1 MPQEWT
7 NWSGSLRFTPGS
19 VETPANEE
27 ELREIVLR
35 AADQGRTV
43 RVAGAGHSSTPL
55 VETEHALVS
64 MERFKGLASHD
75 PERNE
80 ATVRS
85 GLMLKE
91 AGAIFRE
98 LNLSMAN
105 LGDVDLQS
113 LVGAIG
119 TGTHGTGK
127 DLNILSSHLIGG
139 RMVTGA
145 GEIVPFDI
153 EDDPELVKALRVS
166 LGSLGIFTELRLR
179 LLPAFKLE
187 RKEWCT
193 HIEGCLA
200 HLDELI
206 EGNRNFDF
214 YWYPRSDEAKLRTL
228 NPPSEGMRDIP
239 YATLQK
245 EMRGFSHEVIPRHR
259 DLKFDEMEYFL
270 PREAAPECFLKVRR
284 RVRERWRKKVAW
296 RVLYRTVAA
305 DDYYLSA
312 ATGRES
318 ATISLHH
325 NAGLPFWDYFKDIEP
340 ILLDYGGRP
349 HWAKKHT
356 RRAGELRSMYPRWD
370 EFMALRRRMDPDGVL
385 LNPYLRELFGE

>member
-1 MPQEWT
+1 MPQEWS
-7 NWSGSLRFTPGS
+7 NWSGSLTFTPGS
-19 VETPANEE
+19 VEMPADEDD
-27 ELREIVLR
+27 LRAIVLQ
-35 AADQGRTV
+35 AAEEGRSV
-43 RVAGAGHSSTPL
+43 RVVGAGHSSTPL
-55 VETEHALVS
+55 VATEHVLVS
-64 MERFKGLASHD
+64 MERFQGVVAHD
-75 PERNE
+75 AQKNE
-80 ATVRS
+80 VTVRS
-85 GLMLKE
+85 GLTLKE
-91 AGAIFRE
+91 AGRTFHDLGLA
-98 LNLSMAN
+98 MAN
-105 LGDVDLQS
+105 LGDVDLQT

-127 DLNILSSHLIGG
+127 DLNILSSHLVGG
-139 RMVTGA
+139 RMVTG
-145 GEIVPFDI
+145 GGPIVSFDI
-153 EDDPELVKALRVS
+153 EDDPELVNMLRVS
-166 LGSLGIFTELRLR
+166 LGTLGIFTELRLR
-179 LLPAFKLE
+179 LLPAYELE

-228 NPPSEGMRDIP
+228 NEPGQGMQDIP

-245 EMRGFSHEVIPRHR
+245 EMRGHSHEVIPRHR
-259 DLKFDEMEYFL
+259 ELKFDEMEYFL
-270 PREAAPECFLKVRR
+270 PREAGPECFSKVRR
-284 RVRERWRKKVAW
+284 RIRERWRKDIVW

-305 DDYYLSA
+305 DDYHLSA

-340 ILLDYGGRP
+340 IFRDFGGRP

-356 RRAGELRSMYPRWD
+356 MRAEELRTMYPGWD
-370 EFMALRRRMDPDGVL
+370 EFLRMRKCLDSDGVL